1 MLTKNTDLLKSEIAR
16 HIAADAV
23 IQGEYWGTEDNAVGG
38 KGCFIGC
45 LAHSN
50 DASVL
55 GEKYGLPLMLV
66 KVCENIFE
74 GLPADDAKD
83 FFAQIGDAVGSDGK
97 DLTRVVWAFLADE
110 LRQMP
115 ENAARD
121 VGDVLSGMDILAAG
135 GEWPDAAAV
144 RARADAAARAADP
157 AYAARAADPAYA
169 AAYDFAARAAAYAAR
184 AADPAYAAAYDFAAR
199 AAAYAARDAAAHA
212 ARDAAA
218 RQSQKNRILKL
229 IREAA

>member
-23 IQGEYWGTEDNAVGG
+23 IQREYWRAEGNAVGG

-45 LAHSN
+45 LTHSN

-66 KVCENIFE
+66 KVCESIFE

-83 FFAQIGDAVGSDGK
+83 FFSQIGEAVGRDGK
-97 DLTRVVWAFLADE
+97 DLSRVVWAFLADE

-115 ENAARD
+115 GNTTRA
-121 VGDVLSGMDILAAG
+121 VGDVISGMDILAAG
-135 GEWPDAAAV
+135 GEWPH
-144 RARADAAARAADP
+144 
-157 AYAARAADPAYA
+157 
-169 AAYDFAARAAAYAAR
+169 AARAAAYAA
-184 AADPAYAAAYDFAAR
+184 D
-199 AAAYAARDAAAHA
+199 AAAYAARDAARAAGYARNA
-212 ARDAAA
+212 ARAA
-218 RQSQKNRILKL
+218 RNAARAARNAARAAGYAACCRQKDTVLRL
-229 IREAA
+229 IQEAQ